1 MRALDIIGSEGM
13 SRNPIVTDRSYNIH
27 YYEVDIH
34 KRALMTSIINYLG
47 DMAMYQSEILGVGI
61 DYLKENDLAWVLYK
75 WDITMDSYPL
85 LNETIKVQTCACSFK
100 RFYAYRKHE
109 IIDTK
114 GNKIGYANSV
124 WLLINLSRRRPVRVT
139 KDMYEVYGIDDSNNI
154 PLDIEDI
161 LSISEVHSE
170 KTFQVRY
177 SDIDTNMHVNNVK
190 YVAWALETVPK
201 DIVLNYELKNIK
213 VTYEKETRYG
223 ETIKVSTEVIREE
236 DKIICRHKIINEE
249 GTTLT
254 LLESIWI

>member
-1 MRALDIIGSEGM
+1 MNRI
-13 SRNPIVTDRSYNIH
+13 PVVTDRNYNIH

-61 DYLKENDLAWVLYK
+61 DHLKENDLAWVLYK
-75 WDITMDSYPL
+75 WDITMNTYPL
-85 LNETIKVQTCACSFK
+85 LNETIKVQTSAYSFR

-109 IIDTK
+109 IIDEK
-114 GNKIGYANSV
+114 GNIIGHANSV
-124 WLLINLSRRRPVRVT
+124 WILINLGRRRPVRILEG
-139 KDMYEVYGIDDSNNI
+139 MYEAYGIDDSKNEPI
-154 PLDIEDI
+154 EIEDI
-161 LSISEVHSE
+161 QAISQVDSE
-170 KTFQVRY
+170 KSFQVRY

-223 ETIKVSTEVIREE
+223 ETIKVNTEIIREE
-236 DKIICRHKIINEE
+236 NKITCRHKIINEE
-249 GTTLT
+249 GSTLT
-254 LLESIWI
+254 LLESIWS

>member
-1 MRALDIIGSEGM
+1 MNRI
-13 SRNPIVTDRSYNIH
+13 PVVTDRNYNIH

-61 DYLKENDLAWVLYK
+61 DHLKENDLAWVLYK
-75 WDITMDSYPL
+75 WDITMNTYPL
-85 LNETIKVQTCACSFK
+85 LNETIKVQTSAYSFR

-109 IIDTK
+109 IIDEK
-114 GNKIGYANSV
+114 GNIIGHANSV
-124 WLLINLSRRRPVRVT
+124 WILINLGRRRPVRIMEG
-139 KDMYEVYGIDDSNNI
+139 MYEAYGIEDSKNAPI
-154 PLDIEDI
+154 EIEDI
-161 LSISEVHSE
+161 QAISQVHSE
-170 KTFQVRY
+170 KSFQVRY

-223 ETIKVSTEVIREE
+223 ETIKVNTEIIREE
-236 DKIICRHKIINEE
+236 NKITCRHKIINEE
-249 GTTLT
+249 GSTLT
-254 LLESIWI
+254 LLESIWS